1 MEGHR
6 RYRLIG
12 SPDCPIAVGFF
23 RENRVL
29 MGEPIWHPEIEIVY
43 IDRGELLC
51 LVGNSRAT
59 LREGSLLILHPEQTH
74 QFLSA
79 SPDALSIHLTFSL
92 DAIDMP
98 APHVFRQEFVEP
110 LREGLLQLPQF
121 LEPDHPIYDRVVSEM
136 KGLAQYRF
144 NAPNFKIGRYAA
156 TVAICTALLPWCTKL
171 EGIHLDPGIANT
183 TVLAAMLFIH
193 KNYFDPITL
202 ERIAGHVHLHPS
214 YLSAIFKQHTGKT
227 VGQYLTQTRVN
238 AAAAL
243 LTGED
248 LLMSRIAELSG
259 FGSESAFFA
268 QFKKHMGVS
277 PKAYRKQHH
286 STDPTP

>member
-6 RYRLIG
+6 RYRLTG

-23 RENRVL
+23 REDRVL
-29 MGEPIWHPEIEIVY
+29 MREPIWHPEVEIVY
-43 IDRGELLC
+43 IDRGELGC
-51 LVGNSRAT
+51 LIGSSRTT

-98 APHVFRQEFVEP
+98 PPHVFRQEFVEP

-121 LEPDHPIYDRVVSEM
+121 LEPEHPIYEQVVSVM
-136 KGLAQYRF
+136 KGLEQYRF

-171 EGIHLDPGIANT
+171 EGVLLDPGIANA
-183 TVLAAMLFIH
+183 TVRAAMLFIH
-193 KNYFDPITL
+193 KNYFDSITL
-202 ERIAGHVHLHPS
+202 EKIANHVHLHPS
-214 YLSAIFKQHTGKT
+214 YLSTIFRQHTGKT

-277 PKAYRKQHH
+277 PKAYRALHQSPDK
-286 STDPTP
+286 